1 MPPQEP
7 ISLFSDEFNLTSGLL
22 GLAVT
27 VVAFFLGWGLKDVKK
42 RYDRIPE
49 IETDVAV
56 LKQEI
61 KDLKELLGR
70 GGIRE

>member
-7 ISLFSDEFNLTSGLL
+7 VSLFSSEFNLTSELL

-49 IETDVAV
+49 IEMEMAI

-61 KDLKELLGR
+61 EDLKELLKK
-70 GGIRE
+70 

>member
-1 MPPQEP
+1 MPPQES

-42 RYDRIPE
+42 RYDRIPK
-49 IETDVAV
+49 IETEIAV

-61 KDLKELLGR
+61 KDLKELLGK

>member
-1 MPPQEP
+1 MSSQEP
-7 ISLFSDEFNLTSGLL
+7 ASLFSSEFNLTSGLL

-27 VVAFFLGWGLKDVKK
+27 VVAFFLGWGLKNVKK

-49 IETDVAV
+49 IETDMAV

-61 KDLKELLGR
+61 KDLKELLER
-70 GGIRE
+70 GNPE

>member
-7 ISLFSDEFNLTSGLL
+7 ISLFSSEFNLTSELL

-42 RYDRIPE
+42 RYDRIPK
-49 IETDVAV
+49 IETEIAV

-61 KDLKELLGR
+61 KDLKELLGK

>member
-7 ISLFSDEFNLTSGLL
+7 TSLFSGEFNLTSGLL

-27 VVAFFLGWGLKDVKK
+27 IVAFFLGWGMKDVKK
-42 RYDRIPE
+42 RYDKIPE
-49 IETDVAV
+49 IEMEMAV

-61 KDLKELLGR
+61 KDLKELLER
-70 GGIRE
+70 RNPE

>member
-27 VVAFFLGWGLKDVKK
+27 IVAFFLGWGMKDVKK
-42 RYDRIPE
+42 RYDKIPE

-61 KDLKELLGR
+61 KDLKELLKK
-70 GGIRE
+70 

>member
-7 ISLFSDEFNLTSGLL
+7 TSLFSGEFNLTSGLL

-27 VVAFFLGWGLKDVKK
+27 VVAFFLGWGMKDVKK

-49 IETDVAV
+49 IETEIAV

>member
-1 MPPQEP
+1 MPPHEP
-7 ISLFSDEFNLTSGLL
+7 TSLFSGEFNLTSGLL

-27 VVAFFLGWGLKDVKK
+27 IVAFFLGWGMKDVKK
-42 RYDRIPE
+42 RYDKIPG

>member
-7 ISLFSDEFNLTSGLL
+7 TSLFSGEFNLTSGLL

-27 VVAFFLGWGLKDVKK
+27 IVAFFLVWGMKDVKK
-42 RYDRIPE
+42 RYDKIPE

-61 KDLKELLGR
+61 KDLKELLGK

>member
-27 VVAFFLGWGLKDVKK
+27 IVAFFLGWGMKDVKK
-42 RYDRIPE
+42 RYDKIPE

>member
-1 MPPQEP
+1 MLSQEP
-7 ISLFSDEFNLTSGLL
+7 VSLFSDKFSLTSALL

-27 VVAFFLGWGLKDVKK
+27 IVAFFLGWGMKDVKK
-42 RYDRIPE
+42 RYDKIPE

-61 KDLKELLGR
+61 KDLKELLKK
-70 GGIRE
+70 